1 MPVSITLPELT
12 PSMETA
18 SVATWLKSVGDPV
31 RKGEVLAEIESDKA
45 TIELESPA
53 EGILAKI
60 FVPAGTAN
68 VRVSSTLALLA
79 VDGED
84 VSAVSEPIA
93 PGIVAPVVDPSPG
106 APSAAQPRDAERVLA
121 SPLARRVAWNTG
133 IDLSGLR
140 GSGPGGRIVVRDV
153 ESAARTSKATTE
165 VAPANEQKVSTS
177 SADAD
182 VTRLFPKGSYSLV
195 PHDNMRRVVAARL
208 TASKQTVPHFYLTV
222 DCAMERL
229 VALRTECNAAA
240 PLDNDGAATYK
251 LSINDFVIKAL
262 AYSLRR
268 VPDANVTWSPDAL
281 LKHEHCDIGIAV
293 ALQGGLITPVIRYA
307 ESKSLSTISVEMK
320 ALAARARARKL
331 TPSEY
336 QGGSAAISN
345 LGMYGIKSFSAIVN
359 PPHASIL
366 AVGASEKRPLVRDG
380 ELVVGEVMTV
390 TLSTDH
396 RAVDGAVGAALIDA
410 FRTAIEAPMVLLV

>member
-1 MPVSITLPELT
+1 MPVSIILPELT

-18 SVATWLKSVGDPV
+18 VVAAWLKRVGDPV
-31 RKGEVLAEIESDKA
+31 RKGEALAEIESDKA

-53 EGILAKI
+53 EGVLAKI
-60 FVPAGTAN
+60 FVPAGAAN
-68 VRVSSTLALLA
+68 VRVSATLALLA

-84 VSAVSEPIA
+84 VSAVSEPMA
-93 PGIVAPVVDPSPG
+93 PGIATPVVDPSPA
-106 APSAAQPRDAERVLA
+106 APAAAQPRDAKRILA

-133 IDLSGLR
+133 TDLSGLR
-140 GSGPGGRIVVRDV
+140 GSGPGGRIVLRDI
-153 ESAARTSKATTE
+153 EGAASASKAVTE
-165 VAPANEQKVSTS
+165 TAATNKPKASTPAD
-177 SADAD
+177 DAD
-182 VTRLFPKGSYSLV
+182 VTRLFAKGSYSQI

-222 DCAMERL
+222 DCAMDRL

-240 PLDNDGAATYK
+240 PVDSDGAATYK

-262 AYSLRR
+262 AHALRR
-268 VPDANVTWSPDAL
+268 VPDANVTWAPDAL
-281 LKHEHCDIGIAV
+281 LKHAHCDIGVAV
-293 ALQGGLITPVIRYA
+293 ALQGGLITPVIRNA
-307 ESKSLSTISVEMK
+307 QSKSLSTISVEMK

-336 QGGSAAISN
+336 QGGTAAISN
-345 LGMYGIKSFSAIVN
+345 LGMYGIRSFSAIVN
-359 PPHASIL
+359 PPQASIL
-366 AVGASEKRPLVRDG
+366 AVGASEKRPLVRHG
-380 ELVVGEVMTV
+380 ELVVGELMTV

-410 FRTAIEAPMVLLV
+410 FRTAIETPMVLLI